1 MPDACLVFACA
12 MEYLPLLHV
21 QSHLLSSS
29 SLWGLLAVSAVKESA
44 CNSGNAGV
52 VGSIPSSLGLL
63 ANVSWAPVFCAL
75 FLLLW
80 AHIHFVDTISFSSR
94 SYHAKAWLLPFAGCS
109 SSALTLLNHSSAL
122 PMCTPHVSNG
132 TDCSSRENLDS
143 IYSFSTPQCLVWYI
157 KKVGAP

>member
-63 ANVSWAPVFCAL
+63 ANVS
-75 FLLLW
+75 
-80 AHIHFVDTISFSSR
+80 
-94 SYHAKAWLLPFAGCS
+94 
-109 SSALTLLNHSSAL
+109 
-122 PMCTPHVSNG
+122 
-132 TDCSSRENLDS
+132 
-143 IYSFSTPQCLVWYI
+143 
-157 KKVGAP
+157 